1 MLRMIGSNS
10 GDFVCTQ
17 VLHNLWKLFLFKK
30 YTIKQEKIRLSN
42 SNVDEVYITAPH
54 RRAQSI
60 YSNMNINDMSSCDSE
75 KESKTKNSVKA
86 IRKFF
91 KESQQKST
99 KGPTPNVL
107 TTSMRGKSGRGN
119 FVRAKTM
126 SATGGELNNDKAVR
140 QDKGSKV
147 PGENLSYTQLK
158 RKSRTRFGITSKAAD

>member
-30 YTIKQEKIRLSN
+30 YTIKQEKMRLSN
-42 SNVDEVYITAPH
+42 SNVDEVFITTPKG
-54 RRAQSI
+54 RAQSI
-60 YSNMNINDMSSCDSE
+60 YPNINIINDLSSCDSE

-91 KESQQKST
+91 KEQKST
-99 KGPTPNVL
+99 KDPSPNVL

-119 FVRAKTM
+119 FVRAKTI
-126 SATGGELNNDKAVR
+126 SASGGDLNSDKAVR

-147 PGENLSYTQLK
+147 PGEILSFTQLK